1 VFRQSSR
8 LFFGALVLLGRSAVA
23 HAEEPIA
30 VRIALDAPSGCSTSA
45 DLYQAL
51 RKRTDRVRLAVDGE
65 RAFDV
70 RVKLEPVGQNVHG
83 ELSVVSDRGETDTR
97 TVEGSTCSVVVE
109 ALSFTASLALD
120 AAEER
125 ERQLS
130 AEEHATKPA
139 PPPPT
144 PAPEEPTEP
153 EDTHAGTSLHAEL
166 GAAVVVAHVLAPEVS
181 LGGALVVR
189 VVAEPDETLSPAI
202 GIALTYAG
210 SELGD
215 ASREASVRWLA
226 AIVTAC
232 PVRWRLGSALGVRPC
247 ALGTAGQVE
256 ATGENLQTPQ
266 TVQRAWWSAGGA
278 LRLDVR
284 LGNGVALE
292 VEGGITAPLV
302 ERRFVAQPSGRTLA
316 ESPRISPVGSA
327 GLVYVF

>member
-1 VFRQSSR
+1 MFSR
-8 LFFGALVLLGRSAVA
+8 RSLFFGALVLLGWSSVA
-23 HAEEPIA
+23 HAEEPIP

-51 RKRTDRVRLAVDGE
+51 QKRTDRVRLAVDGE
-65 RAFDV
+65 RAFDL
-70 RVKLEPVGQNVHG
+70 RIKLEPVGQNVHG

-97 TVEGSTCSVVVE
+97 TVEGSTCGVVVE

-130 AEEHATKPA
+130 AEEHASKPA
-139 PPPPT
+139 PPPPAAT
-144 PAPEEPTEP
+144 PSEPKEP
-153 EDTHAGTSLHAEL
+153 EDDHEGTSLHAEL
-166 GAAVVVAHVLAPEVS
+166 GAAAVVAHVLAPEVS

-189 VVAEPDETLSPAI
+189 VVADPDETLSPAF
-202 GIALTYAG
+202 GVALTYAG
-210 SELGD
+210 GELTD

-232 PVRWRLGSALGVRPC
+232 PVRWRLGASLGVRPC

-256 ATGENLQTPQ
+256 ATGENLQSSQ
-266 TVQRAWWSAGGA
+266 TVRRTWGSAGGA
-278 LRLDVR
+278 LRFDAR

-292 VEGGITAPLV
+292 LEGGVSAPLV

-316 ESPRISPVGSA
+316 ESPKISPMGSVGF
-327 GLVYVF
+327 VYVF